1 MVDLKKIAQ
10 LQENYQRAKEQH
22 VRLKTQ
28 LESLEARKA
37 QLIASIKAEG
47 VEPEK
52 LDSTINDLEEQI
64 ETESEK
70 IQNLLAKVESR

>member
-1 MVDLKKIAQ
+1 MADLKKIAQ
-10 LQENYQRAKEQH
+10 LQEAYQKAKENH

-37 QLIASIKAEG
+37 QLIEEIKAEG

-52 LDSTINDLEEQI
+52 LEATVKDLEAQVEV
-64 ETESEK
+64 ETEK
-70 IQNLLAKVESR
+70 IQELLVKVEKP